1 MVNAEL
7 FDQKVGESGF
17 KFKYIAKQLGI
28 TEYGLIKKRK
38 GVIPFKVNE
47 INILTPLL
55 NLTADE
61 RDTIFDLKSSK

>member
-7 FDQKVGESGF
+7 FDQKVNESGF